1 MAGDCGGRGRPDGK
15 TEREKDSPMHTHFHK
30 LSAVA
35 AATIVSL
42 GMAGFAG
49 AAQYQKPMTQ
59 NCVDQKTCAADQ
71 KTTASSM
78 STQTKQ
84 TQVNWKFDSTK
95 QERSHHRSDRFR
107 YEYGGFWYPAP
118 YWMGYGLSASHRI
131 DCGDGRAILRDHG
144 FSTIR
149 PVECRGGIYTY
160 LGHRH
165 GDSFRVLLSAKSGR
179 IVNVK
184 QI

>member
-1 MAGDCGGRGRPDGK
+1 
-15 TEREKDSPMHTHFHK
+15 MHTFHK

-35 AATIVSL
+35 AATVLGL

-59 NCVDQKTCAADQ
+59 NCVDQKTCAGEQ
-71 KTTASSM
+71 KTAASSM
-78 STQTKQ
+78 SAKTKQ
-84 TQVNWKFDSTK
+84 AQVNWKFDPTK
-95 QERSHHRSDRFR
+95 QQRSRHRSDRFR
-107 YEYGGFWYPAP
+107 YEYAGFWYPAP

-165 GDSFRVLLSAKSGR
+165 GDSFRVLVSAKSGR